1 MATIQ
6 EQIKKYEDMLATAT
20 DDVVKKQLQAEI
32 LKLKLQQ
39 SATGGDI
46 VSNALLQMKDVLEKY
61 KGAGGAGSAGIDK
74 AQAEKIVKDALS
86 TTKISMNNLDD
97 TLRAYLLSQVKVQLQ
112 LMTPTFS
119 APGGTISSTDYE
131 RPLFQKILSDL
142 VSMNNVYLY
151 GGAGTGKTYIAQQIA
166 DFMDWS
172 YVELNCN
179 QMTSSL
185 DILGGQTIEGYQV
198 GALEMAWG
206 NLDNKG
212 NPSGKKGAVLCLDEL
227 PKIDPNTAGIL
238 NAALANVRNYTG
250 GFPPKLKNGRNQMIP
265 KGNLLIIATGNV
277 KLNEMSTEYE
287 ANFKQDLS
295 LQDRFVGSTY
305 EVFAD
310 YRNEAFNEKL
320 MKNFL
325 FIWIPLIK
333 LREKILEMKW
343 TGQAFVSL
351 RIMLALKNTYVTYR
365 GIVDGTIKPEPGS
378 KDIITKISQ
387 PKTLKQGLDSFLN
400 LFKQDQIDQLK
411 QVMDYDNFIRQI
423 EIKNKLPL
431 NDLNSPQELEEAKRM
446 VEGYESMISQKT
458 I

>member
-6 EQIKKYEDMLATAT
+6 EQIKRYEDMLATTT
-20 DDVVKKQLQAEI
+20 DDVVRKQLQAEI
-32 LKLKLQQ
+32 NKLQLQQ
-39 SATGGDI
+39 SASGGDS
-46 VSNALLQMKDVLEKY
+46 VSSALLQLKEVLEAAK
-61 KGAGGAGSAGIDK
+61 KTPSGPIGIDK
-74 AQAEKIVKDALS
+74 SQAEKIVKDALS
-86 TTKISMNNLDD
+86 TTKIGMSNLDD

-112 LMTPTFS
+112 LKTPTFS
-119 APGGTISSTDYE
+119 APGGTIAQTDYE

-142 VSMNNVYLY
+142 VSMNNVYLF
-151 GGAGTGKTYIAQQIA
+151 GGAGTGKTYIAKQIA
-166 DFMDWS
+166 DFMDWQ

-206 NLDNKG
+206 NLDSKG

-238 NAALANVRNYTG
+238 NAALANVKNYSG
-250 GFPPKLKNGRNQMIP
+250 GFPPELKNGRNQMIR

-310 YRNEAFNEKL
+310 YRNEAYNEKL

-343 TGQAFVSL
+343 TGQAFVSI
-351 RIMLALKNTYVTYR
+351 RIMLALRDTYVTYR
-365 GIVDGTIKPEPGS
+365 GIVDGTIVPEPGS
-378 KDIITKISQ
+378 KDMIKKISD

-411 QVMDYDNFIRQI
+411 TTMGYDNFIRTI
-423 EIKNKLPL
+423 EVKNKLPL
-431 NDLNSPQELEEAKRM
+431 DQLNTPEEEREAKQL
-446 VEGYESMISQKT
+446 VERYEQMIAQKT

>member
-6 EQIKKYEDMLATAT
+6 EQIKRYEDMLATTT
-20 DDVVKKQLQAEI
+20 DDVVRKQLQAEI
-32 LKLKLQQ
+32 NKLQLQQ
-39 SATGGDI
+39 SASSGDS
-46 VSNALLQMKDVLEKY
+46 VSSALLQLKEVLEAAK
-61 KGAGGAGSAGIDK
+61 KTPSGPIGIDK
-74 AQAEKIVKDALS
+74 SQAEKIVKDALS
-86 TTKISMNNLDD
+86 TTKIGMSNLDD

-112 LMTPTFS
+112 LKTPTFS
-119 APGGTISSTDYE
+119 APGGTIAQTDYE

-142 VSMNNVYLY
+142 VSMNNVYLF
-151 GGAGTGKTYIAQQIA
+151 GGAGTGKTYIAKQIA
-166 DFMDWS
+166 DFMDWQ

-206 NLDNKG
+206 NLDSKG

-238 NAALANVRNYTG
+238 NAALANVKNYSG
-250 GFPPKLKNGRNQMIP
+250 GFPPELKNGRNQMIR

-310 YRNEAFNEKL
+310 YRNEAYNEKL

-343 TGQAFVSL
+343 TGQAFVSI
-351 RIMLALKNTYVTYR
+351 RIMLALRDTYVTYR
-365 GIVDGTIKPEPGS
+365 GIVDGTIVPEPGS
-378 KDIITKISQ
+378 KDMIKKISD

-411 QVMDYDNFIRQI
+411 TTMGYDNFIRTI
-423 EIKNKLPL
+423 EVKNKLPL
-431 NDLNSPQELEEAKRM
+431 DQLNTSEEEKEAKQL
-446 VEGYESMISQKT
+446 VERYEQMIAQKT

>member
-6 EQIKKYEDMLATAT
+6 EQIKRYEDMLATTT
-20 DDVVKKQLQAEI
+20 DDVVRKQLQAEI
-32 LKLKLQQ
+32 NKLQLQQ
-39 SATGGDI
+39 SASSGDS
-46 VSNALLQMKDVLEKY
+46 VSSALLQLKEVLEAAK
-61 KGAGGAGSAGIDK
+61 KTPSGAVGIDK
-74 AQAEKIVKDALS
+74 SQAEKIVKDALS
-86 TTKISMNNLDD
+86 TTKIGMSNLDD

-112 LMTPTFS
+112 LKTPTFS
-119 APGGTISSTDYE
+119 APGGTIAQTDYE

-142 VSMNNVYLY
+142 VSMNNVYLF
-151 GGAGTGKTYIAQQIA
+151 GGAGTGKTYIAKQIA
-166 DFMDWS
+166 DFMDWQ

-206 NLDNKG
+206 NLDSKG

-238 NAALANVRNYTG
+238 NAALANVKNYSG
-250 GFPPKLKNGRNQMIP
+250 GFPPELKNGRNQMIR

-310 YRNEAFNEKL
+310 YRNEAYNEKL

-343 TGQAFVSL
+343 TGQAFVSI
-351 RIMLALKNTYVTYR
+351 RIMLALRDTYVTYR
-365 GIVDGTIKPEPGS
+365 GIVDGTIVPEPGS
-378 KDIITKISQ
+378 KDMIKKISD

-411 QVMDYDNFIRQI
+411 TTMGYDNFIRTI
-423 EIKNKLPL
+423 EVKNKLPL
-431 NDLNSPQELEEAKRM
+431 DQLNTSEEEKEAKQL
-446 VEGYESMISQKT
+446 VERYEQMIAQKT

>member
-1 MATIQ
+1 
-6 EQIKKYEDMLATAT
+6 
-20 DDVVKKQLQAEI
+20 
-32 LKLKLQQ
+32 
-39 SATGGDI
+39 
-46 VSNALLQMKDVLEKY
+46 LLQLKEVLEAAK
-61 KGAGGAGSAGIDK
+61 KTPSGAVGIDK
-74 AQAEKIVKDALS
+74 SQAEKIVKDALS
-86 TTKISMNNLDD
+86 TTKIGMSNLDD

-112 LMTPTFS
+112 LKTPTFS
-119 APGGTISSTDYE
+119 APGGTIAQTDYE

-142 VSMNNVYLY
+142 VSMNNVYLF
-151 GGAGTGKTYIAQQIA
+151 GGAGTGKTYIAKQIA
-166 DFMDWS
+166 DFMDWQ

-206 NLDNKG
+206 NLDSKG

-238 NAALANVRNYTG
+238 NAALANVKNYSG
-250 GFPPKLKNGRNQMIP
+250 GFPPELKNGRNQMIR

-310 YRNEAFNEKL
+310 YRNEAYNEKL

-343 TGQAFVSL
+343 TGQAFVSI
-351 RIMLALKNTYVTYR
+351 RIMLALRDTYVTYR
-365 GIVDGTIKPEPGS
+365 GIVDGTIVPEPGS
-378 KDIITKISQ
+378 KDMIKKISD

-411 QVMDYDNFIRQI
+411 TTMGYDNFIRTI
-423 EIKNKLPL
+423 EVKNKLPL
-431 NDLNSPQELEEAKRM
+431 DQLNTSEEEKEAKQL
-446 VEGYESMISQKT
+446 VERYEQMIAQKT

>member
-6 EQIKKYEDMLATAT
+6 EQIKRYEDMLATTT
-20 DDVVKKQLQAEI
+20 DDVVRKQLQAEI
-32 LKLKLQQ
+32 NKLQLQQ
-39 SATGGDI
+39 SASGGDS
-46 VSNALLQMKDVLEKY
+46 VSSALLQLKEVLEAAK
-61 KGAGGAGSAGIDK
+61 KTPSGAVGIDK
-74 AQAEKIVKDALS
+74 SQAEKIVKDALS
-86 TTKISMNNLDD
+86 TTKIGMSNLDD

-112 LMTPTFS
+112 LKTPTFS
-119 APGGTISSTDYE
+119 APGGTIAQTDYE

-142 VSMNNVYLY
+142 VSMNNVYLF
-151 GGAGTGKTYIAQQIA
+151 GGAGTGKTYIAKQIA
-166 DFMDWS
+166 DFMDWQ

-206 NLDNKG
+206 NLDSKG

-238 NAALANVRNYTG
+238 NAALANVKNYSG
-250 GFPPKLKNGRNQMIP
+250 GFPPELKNGRNQMIR

-310 YRNEAFNEKL
+310 YRNEAYNEKL

-343 TGQAFVSL
+343 TGQAFVSI
-351 RIMLALKNTYVTYR
+351 RIMLALRDTYVTYR
-365 GIVDGTIKPEPGS
+365 GIVDGTIVPEPGS
-378 KDIITKISQ
+378 KDMIKKISD

-411 QVMDYDNFIRQI
+411 TTMGYDNFIRTI
-423 EIKNKLPL
+423 EVKNKLPL
-431 NDLNSPQELEEAKRM
+431 DQLNTPEEEREAKQL
-446 VEGYESMISQKT
+446 VERYEQMIAQKT

>member
-1 MATIQ
+1 
-6 EQIKKYEDMLATAT
+6 
-20 DDVVKKQLQAEI
+20 
-32 LKLKLQQ
+32 
-39 SATGGDI
+39 
-46 VSNALLQMKDVLEKY
+46 
-61 KGAGGAGSAGIDK
+61 
-74 AQAEKIVKDALS
+74 VKDALS
-86 TTKISMNNLDD
+86 TTKIGMSNLDD

-112 LMTPTFS
+112 LKTPTFS
-119 APGGTISSTDYE
+119 APGGTIAQTDYE

-142 VSMNNVYLY
+142 VSMNNVYLF
-151 GGAGTGKTYIAQQIA
+151 GGAGTGKTYIAKQIA
-166 DFMDWS
+166 DFMDWQ

-206 NLDNKG
+206 NLDSKG

-238 NAALANVRNYTG
+238 NAALANVKNYSG
-250 GFPPKLKNGRNQMIP
+250 GFPPELKNGRNQMIR

-310 YRNEAFNEKL
+310 YRNEAYNEKL

-343 TGQAFVSL
+343 TGQAFVSI
-351 RIMLALKNTYVTYR
+351 RIMLALRDTYVTYR
-365 GIVDGTIKPEPGS
+365 GIVDGTIVPEPGS
-378 KDIITKISQ
+378 KDMIKKISD

-411 QVMDYDNFIRQI
+411 TTMGYDNFIRTI
-423 EIKNKLPL
+423 EVKNKLPL
-431 NDLNSPQELEEAKRM
+431 DQLNTSEEEKEAKQL
-446 VEGYESMISQKT
+446 VERYEQMIAQKT